1 MDLHLASR
9 LDALRAACP
18 LVHHITNYVT
28 VNDCA
33 NMTLAAGASPVMADD
48 PQEAAD
54 MTAIAQALVLNIG
67 TLNSRTV
74 SSMLAAGAKARE
86 RGIPVV
92 LDPVGCGATAFR
104 TETARALLE
113 KVRPGVVR
121 GNVSE
126 IAALYG
132 EAGGARG
139 VDASAADAAV
149 DAKRLAR
156 EAALRW
162 GCVVAVT
169 GVEDIVSDGR
179 RTLAVDNGCAA
190 MARITGTGCM
200 CTSVVASFCGA
211 DPAHLLEGVAAGLV
225 FMGLCGESAQ
235 RAAEGKGPG
244 SFHTALFD
252 AAGTMSGR
260 QLEKGAKYH
269 EA

>member
-1 MDLHLASR
+1 MNLHLASR

-54 MTAIAQALVLNIG
+54 MTAIAQALVLNLG

-74 SSMLAAGAKARE
+74 ASMLASGAKARE
-86 RGIPVV
+86 RCIPVV
-92 LDPVGCGATAFR
+92 LDPVGCGATLFR
-104 TETARALLE
+104 TETARNILE
-113 KVRPGVVR
+113 TVRPGVVR
-121 GNVSE
+121 GNISE
-126 IAALYG
+126 IASLFGAS
-132 EAGGARG
+132 AGARG

-156 EAALRW
+156 EAARRW
-162 GCVVAVT
+162 ICVVVVT
-169 GVEDIVSDGR
+169 GAEDIVSDGT

-190 MARITGTGCM
+190 MARVTGTGCM
-200 CTSVVASFCGA
+200 CTSVTASFCGA
-211 DPAHLLEGVAAGLV
+211 DPEHLFESAAAGV
-225 FMGLCGESAQ
+225 IFMGLCGEMAQSA
-235 RAAEGKGPG
+235 AGDKGPG
-244 SFHTALFD
+244 SFRMALFD
-252 AAGTMSGR
+252 AAGTMTGGL
-260 QLEKGAKYH
+260 LEKGAKYH